1 MLIYDNPTYSYS
13 EIADIQKIIDFE
25 CKKEINLLYSYD
37 LLIWQGVGIVQV
49 INERV
54 KKIKA
59 NLIIE
64 VRNDLGFA
72 LSLIDKKIE
81 YISISNDVDQIAL
94 NKIKSIASK
103 KKVKILETEKLK
115 LKKIIL

>member
-13 EIADIQKIIDFE
+13 AITDIEKIIKFKH
-25 CKKEINLLYSYD
+25 KKEINLFYPYD

-49 INERV
+49 INEKV

-64 VRNDLGFA
+64 VRNDLGYA

-81 YISISNDVDQIAL
+81 YISIGNNVDPATL
-94 NKIKSIASK
+94 NKIKSIALK
-103 KKVKILETEKLK
+103 KKVKILETEKFK
-115 LKKIIL
+115 IKKINL